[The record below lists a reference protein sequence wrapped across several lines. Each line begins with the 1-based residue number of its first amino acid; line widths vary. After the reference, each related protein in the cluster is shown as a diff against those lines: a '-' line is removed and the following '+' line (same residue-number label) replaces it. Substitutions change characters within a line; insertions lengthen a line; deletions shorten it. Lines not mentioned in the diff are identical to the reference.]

1 MEIKCRHDGIRL
13 FYVCIYLFI
22 SLFLYFC
29 IFVFLMPTLL
39 KVTRAFLGAA
49 VDRGLL
55 ADEQL
60 V

>member
-1 MEIKCRHDGIRL
+1 MTVLGY
-13 FYVCIYLFI
+13 FMYVFIYLFI
-22 SLFLYFC
+22 YFC

-39 KVTRAFLGAA
+39 KVTRAFLRAA